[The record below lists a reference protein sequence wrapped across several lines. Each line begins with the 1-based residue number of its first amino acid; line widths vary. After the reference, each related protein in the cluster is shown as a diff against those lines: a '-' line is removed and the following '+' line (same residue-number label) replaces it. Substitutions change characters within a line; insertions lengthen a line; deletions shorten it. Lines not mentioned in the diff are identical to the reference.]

1 MLKDRGGRPIRS
13 MGRTGSQVPGTVT
26 DWPENEPAAD
36 PAALLELTGDYCAD
50 RGIDP
55 DCMEVTEAVQGEFGV
70 VLALNGG
77 YKRTQE
83 EASED
88 SWAHAAV
95 LWYPDKEDSSRYT
108 VSTSLNRRASAPLCL
123 EDMALWAYSP
133 GKGRRS
139 G

>member
-1 MLKDRGGRPIRS
+1 MNRR
-13 MGRTGSQVPGTVT
+13 
-26 DWPENEPAAD
+26 
-36 PAALLELTGDYCAD
+36 LTRHYCAD

-95 LWYPDKEDSSRYT
+95 LWFPDKEDSSRYM
-108 VSTSLNRRASAPLCL
+108 VLDQFESAGFRSF
-123 EDMALWAYSP
+123 MSGGYGIVGVFP
-133 GKGRRS
+133 GEG
-139 G
+139 

>member
-1 MLKDRGGRPIRS
+1 MNRRL
-13 MGRTGSQVPGTVT
+13 T
-26 DWPENEPAAD
+26 

-83 EASED
+83 EAGED

-95 LWYPDKEDSSRYT
+95 LWY
-108 VSTSLNRRASAPLCL
+108 
-123 EDMALWAYSP
+123 
-133 GKGRRS
+133 RS
-139 G
+139 GGFQPVYGARPV